1 MGRHIFFCCKPLFF
15 VPSSH
20 CPCARDAHEKKKK
33 KKEQEL
39 TASYLAKMSVE
50 SFSPLRLDVSLIS
63 QFCRQEEEE
72 REREL
77 NRMFPLEAVSNMFLA

>member
-1 MGRHIFFCCKPLFF
+1 MLQTTLLRSFL
-15 VPSSH
+15 SLSLR
-20 CPCARDAHEKKKK
+20 ARDAHEKKK